1 MIKQLSILKKQTVI
15 TLAVLGLSACGG
27 SGNVTVNTAPSPTPT
42 TPTSPGTPAT
52 PTDPTFDSV
61 RSMAQ
66 AEMVSNQSGA
76 VSIAIYQDGEI
87 VYAEA
92 FGNHQWGEGAPVTT
106 NTLFQ
111 LGSTTKMFTS
121 LATMQLVDQGM
132 LTTADT
138 LTSTLTDINFPTQ
151 QSQSWQDINIQHM
164 MTHQGGFSD
173 EYEGMSDTSE
183 LMHYMLNQYGNE
195 NPAMV
200 EPGRFFNYSNP
211 NFSYLGA
218 VLEFFGQKDY
228 RDIMEESVFEPL
240 GMTRTTMHKSK
251 VISDADYALGV
262 YQQNNGQ
269 ALGYNDIEQV
279 NDWYPVIPAG
289 IYTWSTPTELL
300 KMADFLLHGDNDV
313 LTDDLRSEMTESH
326 VSIDHG
332 GLPLNYG
339 YGIFVDDGF
348 VHHGQWYPEKLWQ
361 HGGNTDGYTSKF
373 WILPEKNIAVAILS
387 SGVNDNYDDTM
398 MAALQSVTELPAAE
412 ALPFAE
418 IDTSTFDNH
427 VGTYDAGFI
436 TIEVTNNNG
445 VIMVNVPEM
454 NAQGLDYSRTLT
466 PLGGN
471 TFLAN
476 QQNEQVDITFF
487 PQSEDGDSVYIR
499 NRNFVGIKVGSEL
512 SERPAKSREM
522 KTSTP
527 VSKIILD

>member
-1 MIKQLSILKKQTVI
+1 MIKQLSII
-15 TLAVLGLSACGG
+15 TLAILGLSACGG
-27 SGNVTVNTAPSPTPT
+27 SGNVTINQAPAPTPSN
-42 TPTSPGTPAT
+42 PTSPGTPNT
-52 PTDPTFDSV
+52 PSDPTFDSV

-66 AEMVSNQSGA
+66 AEMISNESGA

-92 FGNHQWGEGAPVTT
+92 FGNSQWGEGTPVTT

-132 LTTADT
+132 ITTQDT
-138 LTSTLTDINFPTQ
+138 LTSTLTDMNYPVE

-164 MTHQGGFSD
+164 MTHQGGFAD
-173 EYEGMSDTSE
+173 DYEGMNDASE
-183 LMHYMLNQYGNE
+183 LLLYMLNQYGND

-240 GMTRTTMHKSK
+240 GMTRTTMHKSQ
-251 VISDADYALGV
+251 VISDANYALGV
-262 YQQNNGQ
+262 YQQNSGQ
-269 ALGYNDIEQV
+269 SLGYDNIEQV
-279 NDWYPVIPAG
+279 NDWLPVIPAG

-300 KMADFLLHGDNDV
+300 KMAGFLLQGDTDV
-313 LTDDLRSEMTESH
+313 LADDLRSEMTLAH
-326 VSIDHG
+326 VSMNHA

-348 VHHGQWYPEKLWQ
+348 VHRGQWYPEKLWQ

-387 SGVNDNYDDTM
+387 SGFGDNYDDTM
-398 MAALQSVTELPAAE
+398 IAALESVTQLPTAE
-412 ALPFAE
+412 ALPFSQV
-418 IDTSTFDNH
+418 DNSTFDNH

-436 TIEVTNNNG
+436 TIEVSNDNG
-445 VIMVNVPEM
+445 IINVNVPEM

-487 PQSEDGDSVYIR
+487 PLGDDGDSVYIR

-512 SERPAKSREM
+512 SERPAKAREM
-522 KTSTP
+522 KTSTQ